1 MAAAHPESGLG
12 ADVTE
17 CSQPLTLAG
26 IEAQIRAAGF
36 HPQRIELTLDLEN
49 APPEITV
56 ADWTEFCATARALGV
71 PVLFYEAEPFKA
83 DDFPPIGGRR
93 QPLWEILPEAE
104 WLKAHVGDIPTVLF
118 YGFFPG
124 GVLQHHADAAWWNRT
139 EGLWE
144 KAEQVGAAQRREQ
157 SRREWE
163 AFEEEVQRVMPQ
175 DELFRQ
181 IALLPRPPIT
191 DLRKRVAQ
199 VFPKQRVSAMNL
211 LLNNLVKT
219 IKAEEKQKK
228 ADAKQKGKAKDQ

>member
-1 MAAAHPESGLG
+1 MTDRDLA
-12 ADVTE
+12 
-17 CSQPLTLAG
+17 LTPAG

-36 HPQRIELTLDLEN
+36 HPQRIVVPLDVEN
-49 APPEITV
+49 ALPEINIV
-56 ADWTEFCATARALGV
+56 DWAEFCATARALGV
-71 PVLFYEAEPFKA
+71 PVLFYEAEPFKPA
-83 DDFPPIGGRR
+83 DFPPIGGRR
-93 QPLWEILPEAE
+93 QPLWEILPEAA
-104 WLKAHVGDIPTVLF
+104 WLKAHVGDIPTVIF

-124 GVLQHHADAAWWNRT
+124 GVLEHQADADWWNRT

-157 SRREWE
+157 NRREWE
-163 AFEEEVQRVMPQ
+163 AFEEEVKRVMPQ

-181 IALLPRPPIT
+181 IALLPRPSIT
-191 DLRKRVAQ
+191 DLRNRVAQ

-228 ADAKQKGKAKDQ
+228 AEAKQKEKAKGQ